1 MESFLSLNG
10 NNQKLDSNYKR
21 NVTCSIF
28 IFFEQLR
35 WKRYVS
41 SNDYIAAIKRVINI
55 KYLSDLVFP
64 DVKKIILVID
74 NINTHKPASIYKVF
88 KPKETQR
95 IIKRLQ
101 IHYNPK
107 HWSLLNMGEIKL
119 KVMTH

>member
-1 MESFLSLNG
+1 MLLIVFLF
-10 NNQKLDSNYKR
+10 
-21 NVTCSIF
+21 V
-28 IFFEQLR
+28 EQLG

-41 SNDYIAAIKRVINI
+41 SHDYIAAIKRVINI

>member
-1 MESFLSLNG
+1 MLWSLCFH
-10 NNQKLDSNYKR
+10 LTVIIR
-21 NVTCSIF
+21 NLIL
-28 IFFEQLR
+28 I
-35 WKRYVS
+35 VS
-41 SNDYIAAIKRVINI
+41 SHDYIAAIKRVINI

-107 HWSLLNMGEIKL
+107 H
-119 KVMTH
+119 